1 MAALRGGAAAEATVV
16 RARDFDA
23 ALSVVL
29 PSVSPRDEKAYAQMA
44 SKLRQSR
51 GAQVQGVGGGGGGT
65 AAARSSSSTSAATG
79 GDAGAP
85 AVAPSS

>member
-51 GAQVQGVGGGGGGT
+51 GAQVQGVGGGGGAP
-65 AAARSSSSTSAATG
+65 AASSSSSTSAATG

>member
-51 GAQVQGVGGGGGGT
+51 GAQVQGVGGGGGT

>member
-1 MAALRGGAAAEATVV
+1 MAALRGSAAAEAPVV

-51 GAQVQGVGGGGGGT
+51 GAQVQGVGGGGG
-65 AAARSSSSTSAATG
+65 AAAASSSSSTSAATG